1 MNTIVKDKLKKGEIV
16 LGTFVKLNS
25 PSVVEMIAFAGFDF
39 IIVDGEH
46 SAFSYPDYESIIR
59 VADGVNLGSVIR
71 LSAKGEEHILHAL
84 DLGAG
89 GVQIPSLENVEDALD
104 AVNYTKYYP
113 EGKRG
118 LSFNQRAAKY
128 GMTDK
133 DTYVQSANSG
143 SIVVVHI
150 ENIQM
155 AQKIDELCKIP
166 QIDVLFVG
174 PQDLSQ
180 SMGKPGKPNDAEV
193 VAVIEDI
200 FLKGLKNGKHIGI
213 YVANENDLK
222 KYIALGAKYFA
233 WKSDVT
239 IFANAA
245 KKAVQEFKSCY

>member
-1 MNTIVKDKLKKGEIV
+1 
-16 LGTFVKLNS
+16 
-25 PSVVEMIAFAGFDF
+25 
-39 IIVDGEH
+39 
-46 SAFSYPDYESIIR
+46 
-59 VADGVNLGSVIR
+59 
-71 LSAKGEEHILHAL
+71 
-84 DLGAG
+84 
-89 GVQIPSLENVEDALD
+89 
-104 AVNYTKYYP
+104 
-113 EGKRG
+113 
-118 LSFNQRAAKY
+118 
-128 GMTDK
+128 
-133 DTYVQSANSG
+133 
-143 SIVVVHI
+143 
-150 ENIQM
+150 M